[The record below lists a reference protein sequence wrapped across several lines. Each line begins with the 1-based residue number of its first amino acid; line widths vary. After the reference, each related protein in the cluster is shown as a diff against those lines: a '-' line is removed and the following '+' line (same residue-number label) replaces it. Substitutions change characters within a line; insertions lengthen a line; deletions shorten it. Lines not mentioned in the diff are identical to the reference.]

1 MYRNTSFRME
11 QRHDPLDPLP
21 PQGAQR
27 IVQAKNAEN
36 GCANGL
42 ACLTLVMHM
51 GPNTKTG
58 GSHQ

>member
-1 MYRNTSFRME
+1 MYRNTSFMME
-11 QRHDPLDPLP
+11 PRRIPFDPLLSR
-21 PQGAQR
+21 GVRR
-27 IVQAKNAEN
+27 IVQAENGEN